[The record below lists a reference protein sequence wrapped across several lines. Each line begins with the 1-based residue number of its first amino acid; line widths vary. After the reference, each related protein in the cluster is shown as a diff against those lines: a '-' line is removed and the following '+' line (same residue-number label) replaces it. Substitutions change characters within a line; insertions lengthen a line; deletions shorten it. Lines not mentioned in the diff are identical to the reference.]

1 MNYESSVEFLSET
14 TSGVKFRVKRI
25 TFGRRLELT
34 RRVREIARRIEF
46 ADAGAGFTDK
56 VEASLLSMEVDRLY
70 LEWGLESITGLTLD
84 GAPASVVDTI
94 ERGPE
99 ELCREMVEAIRREC
113 GLTEEERKN

>member
-1 MNYESSVEFLSET
+1 MNYESSVELSSKT
-14 TSGVKFRVKRI
+14 TEGVTFRVKRI
-25 TFGRRLELT
+25 TFGRRLDLT

-46 ADAGAGFTDK
+46 ADAGASFTDK

-70 LEWGLESITGLTLD
+70 LEWALESITGLILD
-84 GAPASVVDTI
+84 GVPASVGDAI

-99 ELCREMVEAIRREC
+99 DLCREMVEAIRREC

>member
-1 MNYESSVEFLSET
+1 MNYESSVEFSSET
-14 TSGVKFRVKRI
+14 TPGVTFRVKRI

-46 ADAGAGFTDK
+46 ADAGTGFTDK

-70 LEWGLESITGLTLD
+70 LEWGLESVMGLTLD
-84 GAPASVVDTI
+84 GMSAGVVDTI